1 MHLIPAGR
9 RVGNDAVQM
18 LSSSPMGTLLR
29 TLRGK
34 YDHVIIDTPPV
45 IELAD
50 AGIVGAQSDDVLM
63 IVRMGRTPKTM
74 IEQAIRTLSSYNAP
88 VAGLI
93 ATDHQRH
100 AFVLSDVT
108 NGPSRV

>member
-1 MHLIPAGR
+1 MI
-9 RVGNDAVQM
+9 N
-18 LSSSPMGTLLR
+18 LLK

-50 AGIVGAQSDDVLM
+50 AGIVGAMSDDVLM
-63 IVRMGRTPKTM
+63 IVRMCRTPKLLV
-74 IEQAIRTLSSYNAP
+74 EQAIRTLNSYNAP

-93 ATDHQRH
+93 ATDQKRRLRRYYHYRYGYRYNH
-100 AFVLSDVT
+100 RYYYYNKAA
-108 NGPSRV
+108 